1 MIQQLEDLKKF
12 LKLEIYRKYDNRSIV
27 GGFQKLIPT
36 WTNENP
42 LKTIDEQTYQA
53 IIIFLR
59 KYADFSSQ
67 IRKLKVNEILD
78 LLIVYENEE
87 KNKIQ
92 KKTAINMISENKS
105 NYTPIS
111 NIPTKSKVAN
121 SSKIGKMHHVDL
133 RINSSLRSINLVGK
147 NREKSL
153 NSIGINTIEDL
164 LYFFPRKYED
174 FRKIRTI
181 NQLEFGDQVTIVAS
195 VKSISTRKSKNR
207 QMDIT
212 EVVIEDG
219 TGTLRISFFNQP
231 FLSRQLRKEELISV
245 KGKVDMYLGRLVMN
259 SPSWE
264 LVEPEMTS
272 INGITP
278 VYKVPSGFSQKSIRK
293 IIHETLMIWGSQ
305 IKDYIP
311 SREIQMSN
319 LMDLGRAIVECHMP
333 TDFETLEKAK
343 YRISFD
349 QIFFLQMGVLSQ
361 KKEWNNKVTTELTI
375 SDLFLSEIYS
385 KIPFQLTNAQLSS
398 IYDIRKD
405 FKSGRLMN
413 RLIQGDVGSGKTL
426 VAFVAISM
434 ILSRPGTQCAFM
446 APTSILADQHFKK
459 GIEFFENMGFIN
471 SDQIGLLIGDTP
483 LKEKEF
489 IKEQL
494 ISGNIRLLFGTHAVI
509 EDPVYFKNLQLA
521 IIDEQHR
528 FGVEQRKKLI
538 DKGPSSHLL
547 VMTATPI
554 PRSLALTV
562 YGDLDLSVMDE
573 MPLGRKPIVTQIV
586 CPNERERV
594 YRFIK
599 SNITDGNQSFII
611 YPLVETQEEV
621 ENEETSAAVNEHR
634 RLCNEIFPGLSIA
647 LLHGKM
653 KSTEKEKVMKNFR
666 EGEYQILVST
676 SVVEVG
682 VDIPNANIIM
692 IEGANRFGL
701 AQLHQL
707 RGRVGR
713 GSKQSYCF
721 LIPETENSIENERLN
736 ALQNSND
743 GFELAEIDLKQR
755 GPGDFLGQRQSGFK
769 DLTLMNIMNV
779 KLIEKA
785 RIFAEKIFSDDPDL
799 LKTEN
804 QEMKKFLHYYWNQST
819 GDMN

>member
-1 MIQQLEDLKKF
+1 MIQQIVDLKKF
-12 LKLEIYRKYDNRSIV
+12 LKLEIHRKYDNRSIV
-27 GGFQKLIPT
+27 GGFQKLLPK
-36 WTNENP
+36 WTNENISVTFDD
-42 LKTIDEQTYQA
+42 KTYQA
-53 IIIFLR
+53 IINFLSEYE
-59 KYADFSSQ
+59 KYSTQ
-67 IRKLKVNEILD
+67 VRKLKVDEILK
-78 LLIVYENEE
+78 LLIFYNNEE
-87 KNKIQ
+87 NNKIQ
-92 KKTAINMISENKS
+92 NKTKNNMISENKS
-105 NYTPIS
+105 NYAPIS
-111 NIPTKSKVAN
+111 NESSKSKGVN
-121 SSKIGKMHHVDL
+121 SPKIGKMHHVDL
-133 RINSSLRSINLVGK
+133 KINSSLRSINLVGK
-147 NREKSL
+147 NREKAL
-153 NSIGINTIEDL
+153 NSIGINSIEDL

-174 FRKIRTI
+174 FRILKSI
-181 NQLEFGDQVTIVAS
+181 NQLEFGDQVTIIAS
-195 VKSISTRKSKNR
+195 VKSISSRKSKNR
-207 QMDIT
+207 QIDIT
-212 EVVIEDG
+212 EVILEDG
-219 TGTLRISFFNQP
+219 TGTLRVSFFNQP
-231 FLSRQLRKEELISV
+231 FLSRQLKKAELISV
-245 KGKVDMYLGRLVMN
+245 KGKVESYLGRLVMN
-259 SPSWE
+259 SPPWE
-264 LVEPEMTS
+264 LVDPEMTS

-293 IIHETLMIWGSQ
+293 IIQETLLVWGPQ
-305 IKDYIP
+305 IKDYMP
-311 SREIQMSN
+311 FGEIQASN
-319 LMDLGRAIVECHMP
+319 LMDLSQAIIESHIP

-361 KKEWNNKVTTELTI
+361 KKEWNNKITTELNI
-375 SDLFLSEIYS
+375 SESFLSGIYS

-398 IYDIRKD
+398 IDDIRKD

-434 ILSRPGTQCAFM
+434 ILTRPGTQCAFM

-459 GIEFFENMGFIN
+459 GLEFFEKMKLIN
-471 SDQIGLLIGDTP
+471 SDQIALLIGDTP
-483 LKEKEF
+483 IKEKEF

-494 ISGNIRLLFGTHAVI
+494 ISGNIRLLFGTHALI
-509 EDPVYFKNLQLA
+509 EDPVYFNNLRLA

-538 DKGPSSHLL
+538 EKGPSSHLL

-573 MPLGRKPIVTQIV
+573 MPLGRKPIMTQIV
-586 CPNERERV
+586 NPNERERV

-599 SNITDGNQSFII
+599 SNITNGNQAFII
-611 YPLVETQEEV
+611 YPLVESQEEV
-621 ENEETSAAVNEHR
+621 ENEETSAAVNEHK
-634 RLCNEIFPGLSIA
+634 RLSNEIFPGLKVA

-653 KSTEKEKVMKNFR
+653 KSVEKENIMKNFG
-666 EGEYQILVST
+666 EGQCQILVST

-713 GSKQSYCF
+713 GNQQSYCF
-721 LIPETENSIENERLN
+721 LIPETEDSIENERLN
-736 ALQNSND
+736 ALQKSND

-785 RIFAEKIFSDDPDL
+785 RLFAEKIFSDDPDL
-799 LKTEN
+799 IKSEN
-804 QEMKKFLHYYWNQST
+804 HEMKKFLHYYWNQST

>member
-1 MIQQLEDLKKF
+1 MIQQIEDLKKF
-12 LKLEIYRKYDNRSIV
+12 LKLEIHRKYDNRSIV
-27 GGFQKLIPT
+27 GGFQKLLPK
-36 WTNENP
+36 WTNENASVTFDD
-42 LKTIDEQTYQA
+42 KTYQA
-53 IIIFLR
+53 IINFLR
-59 KYADFSSQ
+59 EYEKYSTQ
-67 IRKLKVNEILD
+67 VRKLKVDEILK
-78 LLIVYENEE
+78 LLIFYNKEEN
-87 KNKIQ
+87 NKIQ
-92 KKTAINMISENKS
+92 NKTKNNMISENKS
-105 NYTPIS
+105 NYAPIS
-111 NIPTKSKVAN
+111 NESSKSKGVN

-133 RINSSLRSINLVGK
+133 KINSSLRSINLVGK
-147 NREKSL
+147 NREKAL
-153 NSIGINTIEDL
+153 NSIGINSIEDL

-174 FRKIRTI
+174 FRILKSI
-181 NQLEFGDQVTIVAS
+181 NQLEFGDQVTIIAS
-195 VKSISTRKSKNR
+195 VKSISSRKSKNR
-207 QMDIT
+207 QIEIT
-212 EVVIEDG
+212 EVILEDG
-219 TGTLRISFFNQP
+219 TGTLRVSFFNQP
-231 FLSRQLRKEELISV
+231 FLSRQLKKAELISV
-245 KGKVDMYLGRLVMN
+245 KGKVESYLGRLVMN

-264 LVEPEMTS
+264 LVDPEMTS
-272 INGITP
+272 INCITP

-293 IIHETLMIWGSQ
+293 IIQETLLVWGPQ
-305 IKDYIP
+305 IKDYMP
-311 SREIQMSN
+311 FGEIQASN
-319 LMDLGRAIVECHMP
+319 LMDLSKAIIESHIP

-361 KKEWNNKVTTELTI
+361 KKEWNKKVTTELNI
-375 SDLFLSEIYS
+375 SESFLSGIYS

-398 IYDIRKD
+398 IDDIRKD
-405 FKSGRLMN
+405 FISGRLMN

-434 ILSRPGTQCAFM
+434 ILTRPGTQCAFM

-459 GIEFFENMGFIN
+459 GLEFFEKMKLIN
-471 SDQIGLLIGDTP
+471 SDQIALLIGDTP
-483 LKEKEF
+483 IKEKEF

-494 ISGNIRLLFGTHAVI
+494 ISGNIRLLFGTHALI
-509 EDPVYFKNLQLA
+509 EDPVYFNNLRLA

-538 DKGPSSHLL
+538 EKGPSSHLL

-573 MPLGRKPIVTQIV
+573 MPLGRKPIMTQIV
-586 CPNERERV
+586 NPNERERV

-599 SNITDGNQSFII
+599 SNITNGNQAFII
-611 YPLVETQEEV
+611 YPLVESQEEV
-621 ENEETSAAVNEHR
+621 ENEETSAAVNEHK
-634 RLCNEIFPGLSIA
+634 RLSNEIFPGLKVA

-653 KSTEKEKVMKNFR
+653 KSVEKENIMKNFG
-666 EGEYQILVST
+666 EGQCQILVST

-713 GSKQSYCF
+713 GNQQSYCF
-721 LIPETENSIENERLN
+721 LIPETEDSIENERLN
-736 ALQNSND
+736 ALQKSND

-755 GPGDFLGQRQSGFK
+755 GPGEFLGQRQSGFK

-785 RIFAEKIFSDDPDL
+785 RLFAEKIFSDDPDL
-799 LKTEN
+799 IKSEN